1 MKQSYVTQVGW
12 VDQALCRKFND
23 PEIWFPDEAG
33 DTAAG
38 QEAKEICMQCPVRTA
53 CLEWALA
60 NNEWGI
66 WGGMGISQ
74 RARLKTTRR
83 RVTA

>member
-1 MKQSYVTQVGW
+1 MKQRYATQAGW
-12 VDQALCRKFND
+12 VEQALCRQFND

-33 DTAAG
+33 DSETA
-38 QEAKEICMQCPVRTA
+38 QDAKAICTLCPVKDA

-60 NNEWGI
+60 NNEQGI
-66 WGGMGISQ
+66 WGGMGSSQ

-83 RVTA
+83 RATA